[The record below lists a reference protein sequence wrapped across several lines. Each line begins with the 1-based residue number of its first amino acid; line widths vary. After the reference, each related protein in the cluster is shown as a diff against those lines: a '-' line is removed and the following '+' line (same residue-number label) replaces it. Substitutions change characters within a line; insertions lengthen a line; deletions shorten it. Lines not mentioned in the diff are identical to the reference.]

1 MKRSKRVAV
10 TAAAVTSV
18 ALALGGTAA
27 TASSYSPRLAAVGLT
42 ADHKL
47 VMFDL
52 HKPGNRQLKPAAV
65 AVVKGLV
72 GDVRLVGID
81 RRVQD
86 GLLYGVGNAGG
97 IYTLQP
103 ADAQATKVSQLSVA
117 LSGTAFG
124 VDFNPAADRLR
135 IVSNTGQNLRHNV
148 NTGGTTIADTTLTY
162 PPATAAVT
170 GVTGAAYTNN
180 DLDANTATTLYDID
194 TTLDQVVL
202 QAPANSGQ
210 LSPVGKL
217 GVDVTGDAGFDIYS
231 TVRNGTATDAVGYA
245 VLSVGS
251 RAGVYQISLVTGR
264 AHHLSAVPQT
274 WQLTDLAVGLGA
286 S

>member
-1 MKRSKRVAV
+1 MKRSNRVGVA
-10 TAAAVTSV
+10 AAAVT
-18 ALALGGTAA
+18 ALALTVTGTAA
-27 TASSYSPRLAAVGLT
+27 AAASRTPRLAAVGLT

-47 VMFDL
+47 VTFS
-52 HKPGNRQLKPAAV
+52 LKKMGDRWKSADV
-65 AVVKGLV
+65 RGLA

-97 IYTLQP
+97 VYTLRP
-103 ADAQATKVSQLSVA
+103 VDGRATKVSQLTVA

-135 IVSNTGQNLRHNV
+135 VVSDTGQNLRHNV
-148 NTGGTTIADTTLTY
+148 NPGGATIADTTLTY
-162 PPATAAVT
+162 PPAAAAAG

-180 DLDANTATTLYDID
+180 DLAVETATTLYDID

-202 QAPANSGQ
+202 QSPANSGQ

-217 GVDVTGDAGFDIYS
+217 GVDASGDAGFDIYTS
-231 TVRNGTATDAVGYA
+231 TRNGRATDAVGYA
-245 VLSVGS
+245 VLNVGS
-251 RAGVYQISLVTGR
+251 RAGVYQISLVTGH
-264 AHHLSAVPQT
+264 AHRISAVPNK
-274 WQLTDLAVGLGA
+274 WQLTDLAVGLDRN
-286 S
+286 